1 MFELNNSIGRV
12 GRLNVNNLI
21 TGEVIT
27 LGEIDKRVIYD
38 SDKWE
43 EITLLYDEADIIN
56 NDEYLY
62 LEKKDG
68 TQKHI
73 EYKNFI
79 NTLY

>member
-1 MFELNNSIGRV
+1 M
-12 GRLNVNNLI
+12 NVNNLI